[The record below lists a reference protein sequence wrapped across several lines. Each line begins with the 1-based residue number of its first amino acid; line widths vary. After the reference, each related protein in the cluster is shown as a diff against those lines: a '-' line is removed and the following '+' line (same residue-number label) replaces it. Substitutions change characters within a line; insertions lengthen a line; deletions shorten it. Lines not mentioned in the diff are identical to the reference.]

1 MLAVKTRFGFP
12 LLAVLSMTM
21 STTSNLNAA
30 PGGGNQQKYFVYLGS
45 YGQEIHAFRFDPASG
60 SLTPIGA
67 TGKVANPSWLA
78 TDRDHKHLYA
88 VSELDGDQNGGV
100 ASFSIDRKTGKLQA
114 LNHVG
119 SQGKAPCHASVD
131 SSGKML
137 VVANYTSGDAV
148 AFPIQGNGSLGE
160 ASAVEKAHGSGVDKQ
175 RQKGPHAH
183 EAVITSD
190 NKRVYVPDL
199 GLDQIRIYELHPA
212 SAKLVPNDPPAA
224 KTEPGSG
231 PRHMVFDHKGQ
242 YAYVLHELKPMVT
255 VFRRD
260 PANGNLEPVQTVA
273 TIKPDFKEENSG
285 AEIRIDPAG
294 KFIYTS
300 NRGEDS
306 IQVFAIDA
314 SSGKLQQV
322 QNISTGGKEPRGFA
336 IDPTGRFLLAGNQKS
351 NSVGVF
357 RIDQESGKLTPTGET
372 VETPTPVDVLFIP
385 AS

>member
-1 MLAVKTRFGFP
+1 
-12 LLAVLSMTM
+12 
-21 STTSNLNAA
+21 
-30 PGGGNQQKYFVYLGS
+30 
-45 YGQEIHAFRFDPASG
+45 
-60 SLTPIGA
+60 
-67 TGKVANPSWLA
+67 
-78 TDRDHKHLYA
+78 
-88 VSELDGDQNGGV
+88 
-100 ASFSIDRKTGKLQA
+100 
-114 LNHVG
+114 
-119 SQGKAPCHASVD
+119 
-131 SSGKML
+131 
-137 VVANYTSGDAV
+137 
-148 AFPIQGNGSLGE
+148 
-160 ASAVEKAHGSGVDKQ
+160 
-175 RQKGPHAH
+175 
-183 EAVITSD
+183 
-190 NKRVYVPDL
+190 
-199 GLDQIRIYELHPA
+199 
-212 SAKLVPNDPPAA
+212 
-224 KTEPGSG
+224 
-231 PRHMVFDHKGQ
+231 MVFDHKGQ

-351 NSVGVF
+351 NSVAVF